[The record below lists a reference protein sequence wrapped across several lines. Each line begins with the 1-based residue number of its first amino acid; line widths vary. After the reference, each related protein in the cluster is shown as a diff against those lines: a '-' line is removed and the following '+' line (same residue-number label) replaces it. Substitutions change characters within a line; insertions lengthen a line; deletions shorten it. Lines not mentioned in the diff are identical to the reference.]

1 MDVKDF
7 YNKISSKYEE
17 LIASPKTDAKL
28 HENLLNILIKH
39 SIDSGSILDVGCG
52 PGNLKNY
59 LGDNFTY
66 TGIDISDEMLNIA
79 KQKEYRTIEGSLDE
93 IIPELKSNS
102 FDYVV
107 AISSLHFIENIETV
121 LKEFERIARKGY
133 FITLERVTDNY
144 KKGFSSVCE
153 GPIYN
158 HFELDIVNTTE
169 EIKFPGWFSSR
180 DNEFINARMIFKKT
194 N

>member
-66 TGIDISDEMLNIA
+66 TGIDISDEMLNM
-79 KQKEYRTIEGSLDE
+79 KGTPFFRQL
-93 IIPELKSNS
+93 
-102 FDYVV
+102 FYV
-107 AISSLHFIENIETV
+107 
-121 LKEFERIARKGY
+121 
-133 FITLERVTDNY
+133 
-144 KKGFSSVCE
+144 
-153 GPIYN
+153 
-158 HFELDIVNTTE
+158 
-169 EIKFPGWFSSR
+169 
-180 DNEFINARMIFKKT
+180 IN